1 MCGSNFYESDV
12 MYMSILTYKN
22 LFCFLVRGNIVWT
35 SVHKTFILPL
45 MQVLNGKN
53 HAYVYLC

>member
-22 LFCFLVRGNIVWT
+22 LFCFLVRGNIV
-35 SVHKTFILPL
+35 FIKHLFCL
-45 MQVLNGKN
+45 
-53 HAYVYLC
+53 